1 MVHSAL
7 TVSGPAKRKTPTK
20 KVGVLFRAGEE
31 IRTPDVNLGKVALY
45 H

>member
-1 MVHSAL
+1 MTLSEEREDSRSSRYRPEEIVNN
-7 TVSGPAKRKTPTK
+7 
-20 KVGVLFRAGEE
+20 FRAGEG